1 MKRFGRLNR
10 PLLYLLIIGLVFLGG
25 LRFAKADVNDFTI
38 SNFSADYYL
47 SRDTAKTS
55 TMDVVEKID
64 VEFPNY
70 DQNHGILRA
79 IPKSYQG
86 HTVSLKVNSIKDGSG
101 GSLNYTTYGQNDNLV
116 LKIGNPDQYVR
127 GLQTYVISYSMRNV
141 ASILADHEE
150 LYWDVNGDQWAQP
163 TGTVTAKIHVPSG
176 LLGQLQDRQTCYAGS
191 YGFNSSG
198 ACSINRDTTSTE
210 TVISATASNL
220 QPNQTLTFVLGFNRG
235 TFVLG
240 PEIAHEK
247 LVRKVKTIAAVTVI
261 VLLPLVAFMFMFNRW
276 RRFGN
281 DPKGRGVIVPEYA
294 PPKGFNVLSADFMLN
309 EKMSQK
315 TFSAAIIEL
324 AVNRY
329 VNIYETKHKKALRRD
344 TTDYELELIKDPADL
359 SSELKQVIDMVFSTG
374 QTGERVKLADI
385 KKSTTR
391 SVELYEQMRK
401 LEDSLASSLH
411 ELGYFVK
418 NPKKVRN
425 GYRMWAIA
433 IFFLAFA
440 SIFAAISIS
449 AWLGALS
456 AGLILASLIVFGF
469 SFVMPARTE
478 TGVQVHDDL
487 LGLKDYIKLAEA
499 DRLKFLQSP
508 QGAERVSDPAAF
520 SPKTPSEKIK
530 LFEKLLPYAMLFGLE
545 KDWAKQF
552 KDLYT
557 QPPDW
562 YNGNWT
568 TFNTVYLASSL
579 SGFGSYSSTVFS
591 SPSSSSGNGF
601 SGGGA
606 GGGGGGG
613 GGGGW

>member
-1 MKRFGRLNR
+1 M
-10 PLLYLLIIGLVFLGG
+10 LYLLIVSLVFLGG
-25 LRFAKADVNDFTI
+25 LRFVSADVNDFTI
-38 SNFSADYYL
+38 PNFSADYYL
-47 SRDTAKTS
+47 SRDMAKTS
-55 TMDVVEKID
+55 SLDVVEKID
-64 VEFPNY
+64 AQFPDY

-79 IPKSYQG
+79 IPRSYQG
-86 HTVSLKVNSIKDGSG
+86 HTVSLKVNSVKNGSG
-101 GSLNYTTYGQNDNLV
+101 SLLNYTIYNQNDNLV
-116 LKIGNPDQYVR
+116 LKIGNPDQYVQGR
-127 GLQTYVISYSMRNV
+127 QTYVVSYSMRNV
-141 ASILADHEE
+141 ANILADHEE

-163 TGTVTAKIHVPSG
+163 MGAVNAKIHIPSG
-176 LLGQLQDRQTCYAGS
+176 LLSQLQDRQTCYAGF
-191 YGFNSSG
+191 YGVNSSDT
-198 ACSINRDTTSTE
+198 CSISRESTSTE

-235 TFVLG
+235 AFVLG

-247 LVRKVKTIAAVTVI
+247 LVRKIKIIAAVTVI
-261 VLLPLVAFMFMFNRW
+261 TLLPLIAFMFMFSRW

-281 DPKGRGVIVPEYA
+281 DPRGRGVIVPQYA
-294 PPKGFNVLSADFMLN
+294 PPKGFNVLSSDFVLSQ
-309 EKMSQK
+309 KMGPK

-329 VNIYETKHKKALRRD
+329 VTIYETKHKKALRRD
-344 TTDYELELIKDPADL
+344 TTDYELELIKDPAGL
-359 SSELKQVIDMVFSTG
+359 PSELKQVSDMVFTTG
-374 QTGERVKLADI
+374 SAGERVKLADI

-411 ELGYFVK
+411 VLGYFVK
-418 NPKKVRN
+418 NPKKIRN
-425 GYRMWAIA
+425 GYRAWAIA

-440 SIFAAISIS
+440 SIFAAFSIS
-449 AWLGALS
+449 AWIGALS
-456 AGLILASLIVFGF
+456 AGLMSASLIVFGF

-508 QGAERVSDPAAF
+508 QSAERVSDPAEF
-520 SPKTPSEKIK
+520 NPKTPSEKIK

-568 TFNTVYLASSL
+568 TFNAVYLASSL
-579 SGFGSYSSTVFS
+579 SGFGSYSSAVFS
-591 SPSSSSGNGF
+591 SPSSSSGSGF